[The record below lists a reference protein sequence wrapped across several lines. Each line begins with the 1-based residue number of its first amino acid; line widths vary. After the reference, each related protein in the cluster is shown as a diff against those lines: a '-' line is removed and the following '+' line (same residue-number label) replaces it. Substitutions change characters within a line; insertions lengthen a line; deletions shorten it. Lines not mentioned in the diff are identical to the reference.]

1 MNSCVHTL
9 MYTYYAASV
18 YKEGSALTA
27 GLYKAVLPLK
37 PYLTRMQITQVNFHV
52 DSVGLFEHSEDVF
65 DAVEKELRESDIRW
79 GLTRMVL
86 AVGSFS
92 LGCLG

>member
-37 PYLTRMQITQVNFHV
+37 PYLTRMQITQVYLPNIFV
-52 DSVGLFEHSEDVF
+52 
-65 DAVEKELRESDIRW
+65 DAV
-79 GLTRMVL
+79 
-86 AVGSFS
+86 
-92 LGCLG
+92 GCLSISD

>member
-52 DSVGLFEHSEDVF
+52 DSVGCLNTRKTFLMLWRKSCE
-65 DAVEKELRESDIRW
+65 RGDIRW